1 MTNRG
6 DRARGSGADSLG
18 LERRIARRDF
28 VGGVALAAVASG
40 LPGLGNAAAEPAGGP
55 PAVPP
60 EPGAYYP
67 PLRTGLR
74 GQHPGSFEEA
84 HRVRDGAY
92 AGPLRFDADTG
103 EHYDLVVV
111 GAGISGLSSAYFFRQ
126 ALGPDVRVLLL
137 DNHDDFGGHA
147 KRNEFRHDGRIYLAQ
162 GGTES
167 IETPF
172 PYSHTARALLDEL
185 GIDVASWP
193 QHLDESVH
201 AGLTPGVFFDREHFG
216 ADRLVPGYGVTP
228 WERFFA
234 HAPLP
239 AAVRAE
245 LVRLHERPVDYLP
258 GLDTQGKLEALRHMS
273 YRQYLLEHAR
283 LPPAALPFFHGM
295 AFRNNKR
302 IDTCPAWEAARAGA
316 PGFAG
321 LKLSIESYGEER
333 FFFHFPD
340 GNATIARLLVNRL
353 VPDAWPA
360 QGRLDMQSVVTAPL
374 DYARLDTA
382 ANPTR
387 IRLNSTVVR
396 VLHEGEP
403 GRAGVVDVVY
413 HRDGRL
419 ARVRGDNVVLACWNN
434 IVPHLMPELPA
445 VQRQALGYAS
455 KVPMQ
460 YSSILLRNRRAWQS
474 LGVSSVYAPNGYH
487 TSFGLTPPVA
497 LGEYRPEHSPD
508 APVTVHM
515 ERNPNRP
522 GLPRREQ
529 QRLGRIEM
537 LTTPFEQIEREIR
550 QQLARTLGPGG
561 FDPARDI
568 LAITVNRWPHGYAY
582 TYDSLADPSWADE
595 ERPHVIGRRRFG
607 RVAIANADAG
617 AAAFT
622 NVAIDQAER
631 AIQDVLTSRGL
642 V

>member
-1 MTNRG
+1 MKNRG
-6 DRARGSGADSLG
+6 DRARSSGADSLG
-18 LERRIARRDF
+18 MGRRIPRRDF
-28 VGGVALAAVASG
+28 VGGLALAAVGSKLAESM
-40 LPGLGNAAAEPAGGP
+40 AAAPEPADAPAARLAGGP
-55 PAVPP
+55 GG
-60 EPGAYYP
+60 EYP

-84 HRVRDGAY
+84 HRVREGVY
-92 AGPLRFDADTG
+92 AGALRFDVDTG
-103 EHYDLVVV
+103 ERYDLVVV
-111 GAGISGLSSAYFFRQ
+111 GAGISGLSSAWFFRQ
-126 ALGPDVRVLLL
+126 ALGPDVKVLLL

-147 KRNEFRHDGRIYLAQ
+147 KRNEFRHGGRVFLAQ

-172 PYSHTARALLDEL
+172 PYSHTARALLTEL

-193 QHLDESVH
+193 QHLDEAAY
-201 AGLTPGVFFDREHFG
+201 AGLGPAVFFDRESFG
-216 ADRLVPGYGVTP
+216 ADRLVTGYGVTP
-228 WERFFA
+228 WAQFFRS
-234 HAPLP
+234 APLP
-239 AAVRAE
+239 AAVRAD
-245 LVRLHERPVDYLP
+245 LVRLHEHAVDYLP
-258 GLDTQGKLEALRHMS
+258 GLDAAGKLEALRHIS

-283 LPPAALPFFHGM
+283 VTPAALPFFNGM

-302 IDTCPAWEAARAGA
+302 LDTCPAWEAARSGA

-321 LKLSIESYGEER
+321 LKLAIESYGEER
-333 FFFHFPD
+333 FFFHVPD

-353 VPDAWPA
+353 VPEAWPSA
-360 QGRLDMQSVVTAPL
+360 GLDMHSVVTAPL
-374 DYARLDTA
+374 DYTRLDA
-382 ANPTR
+382 AGSANR

-396 VLHEGEP
+396 VAHEGEP
-403 GRAGVVDVVY
+403 GRAGSVNVVY
-413 HRDGRL
+413 HSQGRL
-419 ARVRGDNVVLACWNN
+419 HRVRGDNVVLACWNN
-434 IVPHLMPELPA
+434 LVPHLVPELPEP
-445 VQRQALGYAS
+445 QRQALAYAS

-460 YSSILLRNRRAWQS
+460 YSSILLRDRRAWQA
-474 LGVSSVYAPNGYH
+474 LRVSSVYAPNGYH
-487 TSFGLTPPVA
+487 TSFGLTPPVS
-497 LGEYRPEHSPD
+497 LGAYRAEHSPD

-515 ERNPNRP
+515 ERNPNHP

-550 QQLARTLGPGG
+550 LQLARTLGPGG

-582 TYDSLADPSWADE
+582 TYDSLSDPPFADE

-622 NVAIDQAER
+622 NEAIDQAER
-631 AIQDVLTSRGL
+631 AIHDVLISRGL